1 MPKREREK
9 IPIINKITKV
19 IFSRTNDAARGS
31 FKSKNMLEG
40 ILIVCKFCPIKIL
53 RIKISQYVFFF
64 QKGKL
69 TQNISSHR
77 LNIEVCAKSPEM
89 RILQKKI
96 EIEKKS
102 IFSISESV

>member
-1 MPKREREK
+1 MQ
-9 IPIINKITKV
+9 ILSNK
-19 IFSRTNDAARGS
+19 N
-31 FKSKNMLEG
+31 FKNKN
-40 ILIVCKFCPIKIL
+40 
-53 RIKISQYVFFF
+53 ISIRFFF